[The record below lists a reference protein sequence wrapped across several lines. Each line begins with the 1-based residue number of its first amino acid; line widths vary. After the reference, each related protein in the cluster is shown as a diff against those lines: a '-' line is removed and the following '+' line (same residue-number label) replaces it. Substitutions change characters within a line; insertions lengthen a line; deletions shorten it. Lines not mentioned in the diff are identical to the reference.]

1 MIHKTNAARVLDRLK
16 IAYDLVEYEVDESD
30 LSATHV
36 AHSAGLDIRFVYKTI
51 VCVCVPQKYVV
62 GVIRG
67 DAELDLK
74 ALAGACGAKRA
85 ELINLR
91 DLEKLTGY
99 IRGGCSPIAM
109 KKQFETF
116 IDDEAQNL
124 DYILVSAGVR
134 GKQLKLAPNDLIK
147 AIDARFAKI
156 IRG

>member
-16 IAYDLVEYEVDESD
+16 IAYDLVEYEVDEND

-147 AIDARFAKI
+147 AINARFAKI

>member
-116 IDDEAQNL
+116 IDDDAQNL

-134 GKQLKLAPNDLIK
+134 GKQLKLAPNDLVK
-147 AIDARFAKI
+147 AINARFAKI